1 MKTSLMRLAT
11 IAFATTI
18 VATACG
24 GNEPAATTAP
34 TASTAA
40 SAGATAAAGQLPKP
54 DKVDVKIGLSGVATI
69 GLLPQLVAKG
79 LNIYEKYGLKVEFVS
94 FSGAAQA
101 TQALIAGQVDVG
113 DNSGGPVVSSLATDS
128 PQRMVFITR
137 HNLTDN
143 MYSQKTITSS
153 ADLKGKSIAISS
165 FGSQSHAGALLA
177 IKSLGLTE
185 KDVTITPVGNDT
197 ARLAALK
204 GGSVAASMQD
214 SAIAPDLKALG
225 FNVLVELT
233 KVSGIGGVPRTSLV
247 MLPDFEKKYPNTT
260 LILVAAYLE
269 GITEMRRQPD
279 KAAEFLAKDA
289 NIPLADAKNQVAIEL
304 AAPWEPRDGRCDPTV
319 MQFTKTVLLPS
330 NPAIANVDPT
340 KACTNDYLDK
350 LKDLGFQ
357 KKIGVPGY

>member
-1 MKTSLMRLAT
+1 
-11 IAFATTI
+11 
-18 VATACG
+18 
-24 GNEPAATTAP
+24 
-34 TASTAA
+34 
-40 SAGATAAAGQLPKP
+40 
-54 DKVDVKIGLSGVATI
+54 
-69 GLLPQLVAKG
+69 
-79 LNIYEKYGLKVEFVS
+79 
-94 FSGAAQA
+94 
-101 TQALIAGQVDVG
+101 
-113 DNSGGPVVSSLATDS
+113 
-128 PQRMVFITR
+128 
-137 HNLTDN
+137 
-143 MYSQKTITSS
+143 
-153 ADLKGKSIAISS
+153 
-165 FGSQSHAGALLA
+165 
-177 IKSLGLTE
+177 
-185 KDVTITPVGNDT
+185 
-197 ARLAALK
+197 
-204 GGSVAASMQD
+204 MQD

-269 GITEMRRQPD
+269 GITEMRRQPG

-289 NIPLADAKNQVAIEL
+289 NIPIADAKNQVTLEL

-319 MQFTKTVLLPS
+319 MQFTKQVLLPS